1 MRKRNWNKHLT
12 LAAGFA
18 CSLLMAGPS
27 FASSNGDALNS
38 NSSNPLTFAVYGD
51 SPYGT
56 TPTDH
61 AEFDASPAFIDTIN
75 SDPQVRLVI
84 HVGDIHSGKQYCTQA
99 YDQSIYDLWALFKN
113 PLVYTPGDN
122 EWTDCNKAGE
132 GGGSYNKVT
141 KQIDYVLDANGNPV
155 DYASG
160 NPVANLDLIRQIFFS
175 DPGYSL
181 GGQKKRLI
189 SQAQYFDTNYP
200 SDAKYVENVMWE
212 QSKVLFVTIN
222 LPGGSNNDKDV
233 WYGAPTET
241 AAQKQERDE
250 RNGADIR
257 WLNAAFAQAKADG
270 MEAVVI
276 AAQADMWDPEKGAAH
291 QAGYENIV
299 STIAAGTIDFG
310 KPVLMFNG
318 DSHVYQS
325 GNPFASIPVMTS
337 PTSIVS
343 WYMEVRSPW
352 NGYGSR
358 LRRA

>member
-1 MRKRNWNKHLT
+1 MRKRNWKKHLT

-99 YDQSIYDLWALFKN
+99 YDQSIYHLWTSFKN

-141 KQIDYVLDANGNPV
+141 KQIDYVLDANGTR
-155 DYASG
+155 SIMR
-160 NPVANLDLIRQIFFS
+160 VAIRS
-175 DPGYSL
+175 
-181 GGQKKRLI
+181 R
-189 SQAQYFDTNYP
+189 
-200 SDAKYVENVMWE
+200 
-212 QSKVLFVTIN
+212 
-222 LPGGSNNDKDV
+222 
-233 WYGAPTET
+233 
-241 AAQKQERDE
+241 
-250 RNGADIR
+250 
-257 WLNAAFAQAKADG
+257 
-270 MEAVVI
+270 
-276 AAQADMWDPEKGAAH
+276 
-291 QAGYENIV
+291 
-299 STIAAGTIDFG
+299 
-310 KPVLMFNG
+310 
-318 DSHVYQS
+318 
-325 GNPFASIPVMTS
+325 
-337 PTSIVS
+337 TSILS
-343 WYMEVRSPW
+343 ARSSFRTQVTRW
-352 NGYGSR
+352 VA
-358 LRRA
+358 RRSA